1 MLKSVSHIT
10 DTQNTKLVLIRR
22 KLESTTVR
30 KVVELEIYFPTVPK
44 TQKSDIPIKSYDQN
58 NIQFSVCTFISDC
71 HAKPKTGIDP

>member
-10 DTQNTKLVLIRR
+10 DTQNKKLVLIRR
-22 KLESTTVR
+22 KLENTTVR

-58 NIQFSVCTFISDC
+58 NIQFSVYALISGC
-71 HAKPKTGIDP
+71 HTKHKTGID